1 MNKQF
6 KKAVYLS
13 IAVVVAIAIFDILAA
28 WSGVFGT
35 YDKYTNGDFTP
46 LWWPLFFKMN
56 LILLMIIPTC
66 YYFFARKDLSE
77 SIALFLNGYI
87 LWFFA
92 LSDVLYFFLQ
102 GKMVPAVLPWLN
114 GHLVIGTISSLLG
127 SNEVTRTAVFI
138 SVIIGFIAIWG
149 IDKTLEKIN

>member
-13 IAVVVAIAIFDILAA
+13 IAAVVAIAVFDILAA

-35 YDKYTNGDFTP
+35 YEKYTNGDFTP

-56 LILLMIIPTC
+56 LILLTIIPVC

-77 SIALFLNGYI
+77 SVALFLNGYI
-87 LWFFA
+87 LWFMGLA
-92 LSDVLYFFLQ
+92 DLLYFFLQ

-114 GHLVIGTISSLLG
+114 GHLVIGTVSGLMG
-127 SNEVTRTAVFI
+127 SDQVTRIALLI
-138 SVIIGFIAIWG
+138 SIGIGFVAIYS
-149 IDKTLEKIN
+149 IDKFLERI